1 VLQLLSERVSFS
13 RVIDGNRVLRAADR
27 FGRLDR

>member
-1 VLQLLSERVSFS
+1 VSFS

-27 FGRLDR
+27 FGRLDP

>member
-1 VLQLLSERVSFS
+1 VSFS

-27 FGRLDR
+27 LGRREA